1 MDNKFNPVNRLY
13 CLLSQV
19 NQTIIRVR
27 DRQRLFDEVCRI
39 AVEVG
44 EFRSVW
50 IGLIDQAEKII
61 RPVSWSKYENG
72 YIQNIFISTDNVPG
86 GKELAEITVIT
97 GNYVVSVDVE
107 NDPRML
113 TWKDEVLKRGYRSL
127 ASFPLI
133 TDGKITGV
141 ILFCSLEENYFDQEE
156 IQLLRGLTND
166 ISFALEMMEKEKQ
179 RQDALDSLLQEKEF
193 NEQLIHASPTFF
205 VAMDPFGK
213 ILMMNP
219 CMLKALGYFLE
230 EVIGKNY
237 LSLIIPEP
245 ERPKVKDV
253 FDTLVSSR
261 ESTYNENQ
269 VLTKDG
275 QILLVEWHGRSIFDK
290 QGNILYFFGIGIDIT
305 ERKKTEE
312 QIKYLSYH
320 DSLTGLYNRA
330 FLGEEIRRLDASRQ
344 LPISIVMGDINGLK
358 LVNDAFGHEQGDQLL
373 IRTAKILK
381 ESCRQEDIVGRWG
394 GDEFLMLF
402 PKTTSY
408 SALQIIERIRK
419 LCQAA
424 KSSTIPISLS
434 LGFAVKDSSDLSLEV
449 IINKA
454 EEDMYHQKL
463 NESQSIRHAIIT
475 SIEES
480 LQKTMRETKEHVI
493 HLQKMAKQMGQVL
506 HLSFHQLIELDLLA
520 RLHDLGKI
528 AIPQS
533 ILNKPGSLSLEEWE
547 TIKKHPE
554 IGYRIALSSPELFP
568 IGESILVHHERW
580 DGLGYPRGIK
590 GEEIHFYARIIA
602 IVDAYDVMVSGRP
615 YKNPMAFEEALN
627 ELQKN
632 AGTQFDPNLVKLFI
646 KFIKGYHKRLYL

>member
-1 MDNKFNPVNRLY
+1 MIIKCFPYFQDLMWRKWMANKFNPVNRLY
-13 CLLSQV
+13 CLLSPV
-19 NQTIIRVR
+19 NQTIVRVR
-27 DRQRLFDEVCRI
+27 DRQQLFGEVCRI
-39 AVEVG
+39 AVAVG

-156 IQLLRGLTND
+156 IQLLQGLTND
-166 ISFALEMMEKEKQ
+166 ISFALEIMEKEKQ

-193 NEQLIHASPTFF
+193 NEQLIQASPTFF

-219 CMLKALGYFLE
+219 CMLNALGYFLE

-275 QILLVEWHGRSIFDK
+275 QILLVE
-290 QGNILYFFGIGIDIT
+290 
-305 ERKKTEE
+305 
-312 QIKYLSYH
+312 
-320 DSLTGLYNRA
+320 
-330 FLGEEIRRLDASRQ
+330 
-344 LPISIVMGDINGLK
+344 
-358 LVNDAFGHEQGDQLL
+358 
-373 IRTAKILK
+373 
-381 ESCRQEDIVGRWG
+381 
-394 GDEFLMLF
+394 
-402 PKTTSY
+402 
-408 SALQIIERIRK
+408 
-419 LCQAA
+419 
-424 KSSTIPISLS
+424 
-434 LGFAVKDSSDLSLEV
+434 
-449 IINKA
+449 
-454 EEDMYHQKL
+454 
-463 NESQSIRHAIIT
+463 
-475 SIEES
+475 
-480 LQKTMRETKEHVI
+480 
-493 HLQKMAKQMGQVL
+493 
-506 HLSFHQLIELDLLA
+506 
-520 RLHDLGKI
+520 
-528 AIPQS
+528 
-533 ILNKPGSLSLEEWE
+533 
-547 TIKKHPE
+547 
-554 IGYRIALSSPELFP
+554 
-568 IGESILVHHERW
+568 
-580 DGLGYPRGIK
+580 
-590 GEEIHFYARIIA
+590 
-602 IVDAYDVMVSGRP
+602 
-615 YKNPMAFEEALN
+615 
-627 ELQKN
+627 
-632 AGTQFDPNLVKLFI
+632 
-646 KFIKGYHKRLYL
+646 